1 MMDTQSLSEA
11 SIQVKKEVRDVWLHH
26 FRPKLFLGKEYGKE
40 EVLSFNK
47 KLKMI
52 KSDVNVKVKVKELYN
67 KWKKMENDSRRPD
80 RAIQSSFLEKET
92 ELMDSF
98 EIPFDIRKLDSD
110 DTIQH
115 CGIMDWKKEV

>member
-1 MMDTQSLSEA
+1 M
-11 SIQVKKEVRDVWLHH
+11 KKEVRDVWLHH

-67 KWKKMENDSRRPD
+67 KWKKVEN
-80 RAIQSSFLEKET
+80 
-92 ELMDSF
+92 
-98 EIPFDIRKLDSD
+98 
-110 DTIQH
+110 
-115 CGIMDWKKEV
+115 